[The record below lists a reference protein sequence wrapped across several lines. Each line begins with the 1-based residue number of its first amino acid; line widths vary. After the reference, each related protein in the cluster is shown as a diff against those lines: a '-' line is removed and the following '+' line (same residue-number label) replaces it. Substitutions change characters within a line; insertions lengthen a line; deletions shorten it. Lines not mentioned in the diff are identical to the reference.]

1 MLAQVYL
8 ALGSNQG
15 DRHGNLIAAI
25 DGLRARA
32 RLIDLSAVYETEPWG
47 VVDQP
52 HFLNA
57 ACAIETDLP
66 PRDVLP
72 LLKSIEI
79 DLGRQ
84 PSVRYG
90 PRTIDL
96 DLLLYGDAVVDEP
109 DLSVPHPRLAER
121 AFVLAPLSEIAPD
134 VVHPILHLSVRDLLA
149 RVDTTGVAQWAH
161 RPTFVGERIF
171 HWGRQ
176 TYVMGILNVTPD
188 SFSGDGLLR
197 SDDTSV
203 VERAVAQARQMLSD
217 GAHLI
222 DVGGESTRPGAQP
235 IDAAEERRRD
245 LPVIEA
251 LVRQNLGPI
260 SIDTYRCE
268 TARAALDAGAAI
280 VNDVW
285 GLRRDE
291 QLAALVAERG
301 VPAIVMHN
309 RSKPQDAAFEARL
322 GPRYTGSQYDN
333 LLEDVRRELAES
345 IDLARQAGI
354 AEHRIIVDPGI
365 GFGKTVEQSLELLDR
380 TDVLRSLN
388 KPILVGPSRK
398 SFIGYTLDAA
408 ADQRV
413 EGTAAAVAI
422 AIARG
427 ADIVRVHDVAA
438 MARVARMTDA
448 IVRRAQR
455 QIWEVSKT
463 SEVS

>member
-1 MLAQVYL
+1 MAARSYL
-8 ALGSNQG
+8 ALGSNLG

-25 DGLRARA
+25 DRLRARV
-32 RLIDLSAVYETEPWG
+32 RLNDLSAVYETEPWG

-52 HFLNA
+52 RFLNA

-66 PRDVLP
+66 PRDLLA

-79 DLGRQ
+79 DLGRE
-84 PSVRYG
+84 PTVRYG
-90 PRTIDL
+90 PRAIDL
-96 DLLLYGDAVVDEP
+96 DLLLYGEAVIDEP
-109 DLSVPHPRLAER
+109 DLVVPHPRLAER
-121 AFVLAPLSEIAPD
+121 AFVLLPLSDIAPD
-134 VVHPILHLSVRDLLA
+134 TIHPILHLSIRELLA
-149 RVDTTGVAQWAH
+149 RVDTTGVAKWAH
-161 RPTFVGERIF
+161 RPIFAGERLF

-176 TYVMGILNVTPD
+176 TYVMGILNITPD
-188 SFSGDGLLR
+188 SFSGDGLLHH
-197 SDDTSV
+197 DDTTV
-203 VERAVAQARQMLSD
+203 VERAVALARQMLID

-235 IDAAEERRRD
+235 VDAAEERRRV

-260 SIDTYRCE
+260 SIDTYRSE

-291 QLAALVAERG
+291 QLAALVAQRG
-301 VPAIVMHN
+301 APLIVMHN

-322 GPRYTGSQYDN
+322 GPRYVGSRYDN
-333 LLEDVRRELAES
+333 LIDDVTRELAES
-345 IDLARQAGI
+345 IDRARRAGI
-354 AEHRIIVDPGI
+354 AAHRIIVDPGI
-365 GFGKTVEQSLELLDR
+365 GFGKTVEQNLELLDR
-380 TDVLRSLN
+380 TDALKALN

-398 SFIGYTLDAA
+398 SFIGYTLDTAR
-408 ADQRV
+408 DQRV

-438 MARVARMTDA
+438 MARLAHMTDA

-455 QIWEVSKT
+455 QTSEVSKT